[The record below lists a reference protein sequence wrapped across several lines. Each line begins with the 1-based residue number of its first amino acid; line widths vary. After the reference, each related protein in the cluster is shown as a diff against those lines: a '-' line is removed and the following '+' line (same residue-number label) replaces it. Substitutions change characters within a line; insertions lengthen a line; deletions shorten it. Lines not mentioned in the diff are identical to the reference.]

1 MKVLKERG
9 ETHGDWLSVAITAQE
24 IKQII
29 AAGDSYAEMCFD
41 QREALDMI
49 ATKIAR
55 IVNGDPNVRDHWHD
69 IAGYATLAEQEI

>member
-41 QREALDMI
+41 QR
-49 ATKIAR
+49 
-55 IVNGDPNVRDHWHD
+55 N
-69 IAGYATLAEQEI
+69 